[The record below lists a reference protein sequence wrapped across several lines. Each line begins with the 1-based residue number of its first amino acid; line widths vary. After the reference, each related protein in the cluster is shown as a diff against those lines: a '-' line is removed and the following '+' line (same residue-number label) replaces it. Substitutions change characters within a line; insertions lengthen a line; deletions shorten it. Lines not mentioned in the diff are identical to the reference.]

1 LDGWGRQLFG
11 SVSTANFFQPQDD
24 LGFKIE
30 YNHPYCKGELDAEK
44 SSFRTAI
51 FNSRKISPVF
61 AGGPLLDNVPSVWVD
76 RAGMKAS
83 FTQNY
88 SRQSRCTTSAVLEEI
103 TARDESGATC
113 PNGSKQVADG
123 SVTMDGP
130 PTTHSGSGCDKL
142 VCLQGNLTRDTTKFV
157 KNTPIG
163 SRDILQVEQSLG
175 IGSSFP
181 IYNRSSLEASRFIQ
195 LLQTKKRN
203 DIPPPVL
210 VMHAKGGHI
219 IGDCAVYDAFT
230 LGGPHS
236 CRGYG
241 VGELGVSRSFME
253 IALELRLP
261 VPYMNTHSFLFW
273 EKCSDLGS
281 SKSVIGNPTEYYC
294 RAGQGSC
301 FGVGLKLGPVRAEWV
316 HDDNQS
322 KGTCFLRFGER
333 F

>member
-1 LDGWGRQLFG
+1 
-11 SVSTANFFQPQDD
+11 
-24 LGFKIE
+24 
-30 YNHPYCKGELDAEK
+30 
-44 SSFRTAI
+44 
-51 FNSRKISPVF
+51 
-61 AGGPLLDNVPSVWVD
+61 
-76 RAGMKAS
+76 
-83 FTQNY
+83 
-88 SRQSRCTTSAVLEEI
+88 
-103 TARDESGATC
+103 
-113 PNGSKQVADG
+113 
-123 SVTMDGP
+123 
-130 PTTHSGSGCDKL
+130 
-142 VCLQGNLTRDTTKFV
+142 
-157 KNTPIG
+157 
-163 SRDILQVEQSLG
+163 
-175 IGSSFP
+175 
-181 IYNRSSLEASRFIQ
+181 
-195 LLQTKKRN
+195 
-203 DIPPPVL
+203 
-210 VMHAKGGHI
+210 MHAKGGHI